1 MMKSH
6 DEGGE
11 RRKGGGCEEG
21 EEGRRLDLPVRI
33 LQCVTSPRE
42 GSGLP
47 GCRFQ
52 FKLKT
57 EL

>member
-6 DEGGE
+6 NEGGE
-11 RRKGGGCEEG
+11 RRKGGGV
-21 EEGRRLDLPVRI
+21 RRLLDLPVRI
-33 LQCVTSPRE
+33 LQYVTSLRE
-42 GSGLP
+42 GGGLP